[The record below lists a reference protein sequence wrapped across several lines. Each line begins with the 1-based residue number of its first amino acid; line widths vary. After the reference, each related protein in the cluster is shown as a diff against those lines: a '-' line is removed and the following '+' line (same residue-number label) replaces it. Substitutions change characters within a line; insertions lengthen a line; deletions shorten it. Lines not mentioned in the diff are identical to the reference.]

1 MYGTVARMRI
11 KPGNE
16 QELLKFAES
25 AADAVPGVVSQTLYR
40 LDNASNEYI
49 LVVGFEDRE
58 SYVANANS
66 PEQHQRYL
74 GYRELLESDPEWND
88 GEVIY
93 SYPS

>member
-1 MYGTVARMRI
+1 MYGTVARLRI
-11 KPGNE
+11 KPGNV
-16 QELLKFAES
+16 QALLKFAES
-25 AADAVPGVVSQTLYR
+25 AADAVPGVVSQTRYR
-40 LDNASNEYI
+40 LDNAGNEYI
-49 LVVGFEDRE
+49 LAVVFESRDAC
-58 SYVANANS
+58 VNNANS